1 MRGVQQY
8 VLVANN
14 DSGRNS
20 QNEGLLA
27 FGPAGSDN
35 GKFGRSGI
43 GRPIFRKGRGF
54 DCARG
59 RGVWD
64 LDGHE
69 PEVPRL
75 EDGVDVDEEFYG
87 RERRAPRRV
96 HDRSAFL
103 VPVPSMSPGART
115 AEVVCVDILCNE
127 IDDQR

>member
-35 GKFGRSGI
+35 GKFGRRGI
-43 GRPIFRKGRGF
+43 SRPIFRKGRGF

-59 RGVWD
+59 RGVRD
-64 LDGHE
+64 LDRYE
-69 PEVPRL
+69 PEVRRL
-75 EDGVDVDEEFYG
+75 EDGVDADEEFHG
-87 RERRAPRRV
+87 GEGTAARCV
-96 HDRSAFL
+96 DDRGAFL
-103 VPVPSMSPGART
+103 VPAPAIEPGAR
-115 AEVVCVDILCNE
+115 AAQVVCMNGPCNA
-127 IDDQR
+127 IDMQA